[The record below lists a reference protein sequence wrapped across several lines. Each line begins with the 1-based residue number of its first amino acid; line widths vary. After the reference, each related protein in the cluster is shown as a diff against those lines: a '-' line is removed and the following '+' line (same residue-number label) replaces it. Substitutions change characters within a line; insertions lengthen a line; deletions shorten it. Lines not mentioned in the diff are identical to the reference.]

1 MMNMAEWL
9 TIICLPLAI
18 LSDCSQLKSEF
29 EQPAQCTS
37 EIVEIVKTVSEVKT
51 IDDLPPAIR
60 SKIETDMFG
69 SALLAWLFLGLIFYA
84 VKSFVS
90 NRRRGW

>member
-1 MMNMAEWL
+1 MNTAEWF
-9 TIICLPLAI
+9 TIICLPLAV
-18 LSDCSQLKSEF
+18 LSDCSQLKTEF

-60 SKIETDMFG
+60 SKIEADMFG
-69 SALLAWLFLGLIFYA
+69 SAFIAWLFLGLIAYGI
-84 VKSFVS
+84 KSFFT